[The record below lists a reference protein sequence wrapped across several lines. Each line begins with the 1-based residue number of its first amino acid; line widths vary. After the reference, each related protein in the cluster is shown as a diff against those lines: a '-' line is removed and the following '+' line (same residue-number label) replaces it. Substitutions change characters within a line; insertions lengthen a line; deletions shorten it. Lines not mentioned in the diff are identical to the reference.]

1 MKRLAEL
8 DGLSGSTVYL
18 DASPRGEAGEEKYS
32 DGTDCPA
39 DQPAAADAAQARQGA
54 DA

>member
-8 DGLSGSTVYL
+8 DGLSGSTVHL
-18 DASPRGEAGEEKYS
+18 DASPRWEGGEEKYS
-32 DGTDCPA
+32 DGMDFPA
-39 DQPAAADAAQARQGA
+39 DQPAALDAAQARQGA